1 MITDEELMLQAKS
14 GDMSSISDL
23 FVRYHKEL
31 YTFYYRQS
39 KNDALSKDLVQN
51 LFERIIKNRN
61 KYNAKYPFKSW
72 LFKLAWNEQNDF
84 YRKRKLTLPGDERMA
99 HIIPQA
105 EEKRQDISTDC
116 KQRLKIAMGQLNQEQ
131 QQLLQ
136 LTQFQ
141 GLKYAE
147 VADIMGCS
155 LSAIK
160 VRVHRTMKS
169 LRTAYTNTPN
179 HGY

>member
-1 MITDEELMLQAKS
+1 MITDEELMLQAKG
-14 GDMSSISDL
+14 GDMSSVSTL
-23 FVRYHKEL
+23 FIRYHKEL

-39 KNDALSKDLVQN
+39 KDDALSKDLVQS
-51 LFERIIKNRN
+51 LFERIIKKRD
-61 KYNAKYPFKSW
+61 KYDVRYPFKSW

-99 HIIPQA
+99 HMLTQ
-105 EEKRQDISTDC
+105 TDNNETDNTDDK
-116 KQRLKIAMGQLNQEQ
+116 KQRLKVAMGQLNQEQ

-169 LRTAYTNTPN
+169 LRAAYINTLN

>member
-1 MITDEELMLQAKS
+1 
-14 GDMSSISDL
+14 
-23 FVRYHKEL
+23 
-31 YTFYYRQS
+31 
-39 KNDALSKDLVQN
+39 
-51 LFERIIKNRN
+51 
-61 KYNAKYPFKSW
+61 
-72 LFKLAWNEQNDF
+72 
-84 YRKRKLTLPGDERMA
+84 MA
-99 HIIPQA
+99 HMHTQ
-105 EEKRQDISTDC
+105 TDNNETDNTDDK
-116 KQRLKIAMGQLNQEQ
+116 KQRLKVAMGQLNQEQ

-155 LSAIK
+155 LSVIK

-169 LRTAYTNTPN
+169 LRAAYINTLN

>member
-1 MITDEELMLQAKS
+1 MITDEQLMLQAQS
-14 GDMSSISDL
+14 GDMQCISDL

-39 KNDALSKDLVQN
+39 QDDSLSKDLVQN
-51 LFERIIKNRN
+51 LFERIIKYRS

-99 HIIPQA
+99 HILPQT
-105 EEKRQDISTDC
+105 EERADDVNGESQL
-116 KQRLKIAMGQLNQEQ
+116 RLKVAMGQLSKEQ
-131 QQLLQ
+131 QELIQM
-136 LTQFQ
+136 TQYQ

-169 LRTAYTNTPN
+169 LRKEYLNTRS
-179 HGY
+179 